1 MSKFMEDMFIEVRKK
16 KEASPLLTELEE
28 IMNAVTKAVYDK
40 SVVVE
45 REKKRQRRL
54 AKEGVVDAVE
64 KGVKPENNQ
73 PKHSQVEKGEI
84 SAETSDSDS
93 VVESG
98 EVKAKI
104 NKPKKKSKKTNKKT

>member
-1 MSKFMEDMFIEVRKK
+1 MVSSIREKIWE
-16 KEASPLLTELEE
+16 
-28 IMNAVTKAVYDK
+28 
-40 SVVVE
+40 VE

-64 KGVKPENNQ
+64 ERVKSENNQ

>member
-1 MSKFMEDMFIEVRKK
+1 MVSSIREKIWE
-16 KEASPLLTELEE
+16 
-28 IMNAVTKAVYDK
+28 
-40 SVVVE
+40 VE

-64 KGVKPENNQ
+64 ERVKPENNQ

-104 NKPKKKSKKTNKKT
+104 NKPKKKAKKTSKKA

>member
-1 MSKFMEDMFIEVRKK
+1 MVSSIREKIWEVEK
-16 KEASPLLTELEE
+16 
-28 IMNAVTKAVYDK
+28 
-40 SVVVE
+40 
-45 REKKRQRRL
+45 EKKRQRRL

-64 KGVKPENNQ
+64 ERVKRANNQ